1 MSRATPP
8 RSPAISGTSRGRA
21 IAWSGCSR
29 WTCSRIR
36 PTSRP
41 WPDWNEPG
49 REVLPAAALVAG
61 RSRSLRRLRRGLSHP
76 ASHGRS
82 CRAPPP
88 ARCDR
93 RGHRPLPQGHGLR
106 RSRGRPVPALPEGSV
121 ARRLRRVLAPRGA
134 RHDARA
140 RAAARDLP
148 ARGSGPAPGA
158 VPGHPCRHPVRR
170 QAQQPHRLR
179 LDGGCPDRPGHAHLL
194 ARHHAD
200 PRLLG
205 PAQLAALLRAR
216 RSRASHP
223 ARRHPR
229 PLHHGA
235 HHAAH
240 TLGHAR
246 GDGAGLYPHGA
257 GQGGLRAAGGLEA
270 RPQERFYPHHHHR
283 GHRAGHAP
291 RRLRDNRDDLR
302 VAWSRA
308 AVRAGDLQPRLSR
321 GAGRRLSPRQH
332 LRVPELHRG
341 RGLHLAR
348 SAHPVPLMAPPNGAS
363 SVVLPLPSA
372 PEERQWV
379 MTLKRL
385 ARRRTALFG
394 LAVVAVVILSAV
406 GAPLV
411 TVFDPI
417 EQDINQR
424 LREPGWRNAAGQAHL
439 LGTDHLGRDILA
451 RIIYGSRVALVVG
464 LSAVLISG
472 VLGMAIGLV
481 SGYFGGKVDDFFMR
495 LADIQ
500 LAFPFILLAIAVIGV
515 LGPSLRN
522 IIVVIGVSSWVVYA
536 RVVRGEVLSIRERAF
551 VQAAIALG
559 SRDGRVLVRHVL
571 PNAFTPWLVVA
582 TLDMARVIVIESALS
597 FLGLGVQ
604 PPTPTWG
611 GMLADG
617 RVYLSTAWWLATFP
631 GLAILV
637 TVLGINLLGDG
648 LRDTLDPRL
657 KV

>member
-1 MSRATPP
+1 
-8 RSPAISGTSRGRA
+8 
-21 IAWSGCSR
+21 
-29 WTCSRIR
+29 
-36 PTSRP
+36 
-41 WPDWNEPG
+41 
-49 REVLPAAALVAG
+49 
-61 RSRSLRRLRRGLSHP
+61 
-76 ASHGRS
+76 
-82 CRAPPP
+82 
-88 ARCDR
+88 
-93 RGHRPLPQGHGLR
+93 
-106 RSRGRPVPALPEGSV
+106 
-121 ARRLRRVLAPRGA
+121 
-134 RHDARA
+134 
-140 RAAARDLP
+140 
-148 ARGSGPAPGA
+148 
-158 VPGHPCRHPVRR
+158 
-170 QAQQPHRLR
+170 
-179 LDGGCPDRPGHAHLL
+179 
-194 ARHHAD
+194 
-200 PRLLG
+200 
-205 PAQLAALLRAR
+205 
-216 RSRASHP
+216 
-223 ARRHPR
+223 
-229 PLHHGA
+229 
-235 HHAAH
+235 
-240 TLGHAR
+240 
-246 GDGAGLYPHGA
+246 
-257 GQGGLRAAGGLEA
+257 
-270 RPQERFYPHHHHR
+270 
-283 GHRAGHAP
+283 
-291 RRLRDNRDDLR
+291 
-302 VAWSRA
+302 
-308 AVRAGDLQPRLSR
+308 
-321 GAGRRLSPRQH
+321 
-332 LRVPELHRG
+332 
-341 RGLHLAR
+341 
-348 SAHPVPLMAPPNGAS
+348 MAPPNGVS
-363 SVVLPLPSA
+363 TVVLPLPAA

-394 LAVVAVVILSAV
+394 LAVVAVVILCAV

-424 LREPGWRNAAGQAHL
+424 LKEPGWRNAAGQAHV

-536 RVVRGEVLSIRERAF
+536 RVVRGEVLSIREREF

-559 SRDGRVLVRHVL
+559 SRDGRVVLRHVL

-657 KV
+657 KI